1 MIFII
6 ILVVGFYL
14 VYEANRA
21 ANKLKL
27 KVEETLTGKVIL
39 FYVVA
44 FQG

>member
-6 ILVVGFYL
+6 ILVVGVYL
-14 VYEANRA
+14 ASEAKRA

-39 FYVVA
+39 FHIVI
-44 FQG
+44 FQW